1 MSNNSIGSIGSI
13 GNNIFKSNY
22 LQELPEDIKILIYKY
37 VYKNNYTCVLNEL
50 IANVDNQKHYNNLTQ
65 FLIYQEEP
73 KLNLL
78 NYLSRNSIAQKKHH
92 VSNSILSCYKN
103 QLASNNIFKA
113 NINKLKFALNIFK
126 YLDKRIAQTF
136 VNFTKKSEY
145 TTHFTYNIYI
155 DEKGEYFVLEYD
167 KNFCCFAELYLVL
180 LIFWQYIRIK
190 LYEFYEVH
198 KEAYNIHVNNLIRN
212 DYNSVHHS
220 WYTANM
226 TEDILN
232 KNLEKIKKE
241 NEKLYRKIT
250 RHRNNV
256 DKTECFYIN
265 FEIRNN
271 IETYIID
278 DNSIIILLKEL

>member
-1 MSNNSIGSIGSI
+1 MSNKSTC
-13 GNNIFKSNY
+13 IFKYNY
-22 LQELPEDIKILIYKY
+22 LQELPEDIKILIYKR
-37 VYKNNYTCVLNEL
+37 VYKINYSIVLNEL
-50 IANVDNQKHYNNLTQ
+50 IANIDNQKYYNNLTQ

-78 NYLSRNSIAQKKHH
+78 NYLSQYTISQKKHFWG
-92 VSNSILSCYKN
+92 NGILSCYKN
-103 QLASNNIFKA
+103 HLAYNNIFKA
-113 NINKLKFALNIFK
+113 NINKLKIASNIFK

-145 TTHFTYNIYI
+145 TTHFTYDIYI
-155 DEKGEYFVLEYD
+155 DEIGEYFVLEYD

-198 KEAYNIHVNNLIRN
+198 KVAYNTHANNLLKN
-212 DYNSVHHS
+212 DYNSMQHS
-220 WYTANM
+220 WYSTNI
-226 TEDILN
+226 TNDILD

-241 NEKLYRKIT
+241 NEKLYKKIAK
-250 RHRNNV
+250 HRNNV

-278 DNSIIILLKEL
+278 GDSIIIRLKEL

>member
-1 MSNNSIGSIGSI
+1 MSNNSIGSIGNS
-13 GNNIFKSNY
+13 IFKSNY
-22 LQELPEDIKILIYKY
+22 LKELPEDIKILIYKR
-37 VYKNNYTCVLNEL
+37 VYKDNYSIVLNEL

-78 NYLSRNSIAQKKHH
+78 NYLSRNSIAQKKHLAC
-92 VSNSILSCYKN
+92 NSILPCYKIH
-103 QLASNNIFKA
+103 LASNNIFKA
-113 NINKLKFALNIFK
+113 NINKLKFASNIFK

-198 KEAYNIHVNNLIRN
+198 KEAYNTHANNLVRN
-212 DYNSVHHS
+212 DYSSGQHS
-220 WYTANM
+220 WYTANI
-226 TEDILN
+226 TNDILD

-241 NEKLYRKIT
+241 NEKLYRKII

-278 DNSIIILLKEL
+278 DDAIIILLKEL

>member
-1 MSNNSIGSIGSI
+1 MSNNSFGSIGSI

-22 LQELPEDIKILIYKY
+22 LQELPEDIKILIYKH

-92 VSNSILSCYKN
+92 FSNSILSCYKN

-113 NINKLKFALNIFK
+113 NINKLKFASNIFK

-198 KEAYNIHVNNLIRN
+198 KVAYNTHVNNLIRN

-278 DNSIIILLKEL
+278 DDTIIILLKEL

>member
-1 MSNNSIGSIGSI
+1 M
-13 GNNIFKSNY
+13 
-22 LQELPEDIKILIYKY
+22 PEDIKILIYKR
-37 VYKNNYTCVLNEL
+37 VYKNNYSIVLNEL
-50 IANVDNQKHYNNLTQ
+50 VANIDNQKHYNNLTQ
-65 FLIYQEEP
+65 FLVYQEEP

-78 NYLSRNSIAQKKHH
+78 NYLFQYTIYQKKHFTG
-92 VSNSILSCYKN
+92 NSILSCYKN
-103 QLASNNIFKA
+103 HLASNNIFKA
-113 NINKLKFALNIFK
+113 NINKLKIASNIFK

-167 KNFCCFAELYLVL
+167 KIFCCFAELYLVL

-198 KEAYNIHVNNLIRN
+198 KVAYNTHANNLLKN
-212 DYNSVHHS
+212 DYNSMQHS
-220 WYTANM
+220 WYSTNI
-226 TEDILN
+226 TNDILD

-271 IETYIID
+271 IDTYIID
-278 DNSIIILLKEL
+278 GDSIIIRLKEL